1 MEEYYNK
8 IKRFDSA
15 LNKAEELFGT
25 FSDILFQI
33 EGDSRT
39 VSELSVIWDDYGS
52 YLYQIKEQL
61 QNAIVDLIES
71 R

>member
-39 VSELSVIWDDYGS
+39 VVELSVIWDDYGS
-52 YLYQIKEQL
+52 HLYQIKEQL